1 MALILVIDDEPGMRS
16 TIARMLR
23 QGGHEVLLAP
33 DGRVG
38 LELFDKHQPEVIIT
52 DVVMPEK
59 EGIETIMEIRGR
71 SLAPRIVAISG
82 KAPIGPVDFL
92 SAAKQLGADYTLS
105 KPFHVQ
111 ELLDTVEKAMSPRD

>member
-1 MALILVIDDEPGMRS
+1 MAVILVIDDEAGMRS

-23 QGGHEVLLAP
+23 QGSHNVLLAP
-33 DGRVG
+33 DGRIG
-38 LELFDKHQPEVIIT
+38 LELFDRHQPDVVIT

-71 SLAPRIVAISG
+71 SSATRIIAISG
-82 KAPIGPVDFL
+82 KSPIGPVDFL

-105 KPFHVQ
+105 KPFRVQ
-111 ELLDTVEKAMSPRD
+111 ELLGIVENAMRLRN